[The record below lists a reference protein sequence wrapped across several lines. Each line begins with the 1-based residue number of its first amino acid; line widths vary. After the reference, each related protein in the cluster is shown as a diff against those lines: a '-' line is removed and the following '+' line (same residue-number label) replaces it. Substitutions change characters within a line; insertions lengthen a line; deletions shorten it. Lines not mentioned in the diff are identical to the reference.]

1 MSSNSNSNSD
11 SSSSS
16 SSSPGIQGT
25 PAPTSVNASTS
36 VKVTESKDAKKTEN
50 ELEQQAA
57 RLMGELDEKIIKR
70 HLENAVGISNLLNV
84 LDVNV
89 KLLNNSLVKSSSKNV
104 KEALNAAH
112 RAQNELERDPK
123 NPILNQK
130 AMLANKKLRS
140 VLEKEKNFLDVYTR
154 ESQGTVKE
162 KLYDKAQKV
171 GVMGKKIAAGCLE
184 SRPIYNAVKSLWN
197 LMTEGKANSGEQK
210 SLTDAS
216 KNKNNVNK

>member
-1 MSSNSNSNSD
+1 MSSNSNSNSNSD
-11 SSSSS
+11 SGSSPR
-16 SSSPGIQGT
+16 PGIQET
-25 PAPTSVNASTS
+25 PDPTSVKASTS

-57 RLMGELDEKIIKR
+57 RLMGELDEKIKKG

-84 LDVNV
+84 LHNNV
-89 KLLNNSLVKSSSKNV
+89 KILNNFLVKSSSNNV

-112 RAQNELERDPK
+112 RAQNELIEDPDDPK
-123 NPILNQK
+123 LKQK
-130 AMLANKKLRS
+130 EISANKNLVS
-140 VLEKEKNFLDVYTR
+140 VLKKEKNFLEVYIR

-171 GVMGKKIAAGCLE
+171 GVMGEKIAGGFLA

-197 LMTEGKANSGEQK
+197 LMTEGKANSDEQK
-210 SLTDAS
+210 SLTDAPKS
-216 KNKNNVNK
+216 KNNVK